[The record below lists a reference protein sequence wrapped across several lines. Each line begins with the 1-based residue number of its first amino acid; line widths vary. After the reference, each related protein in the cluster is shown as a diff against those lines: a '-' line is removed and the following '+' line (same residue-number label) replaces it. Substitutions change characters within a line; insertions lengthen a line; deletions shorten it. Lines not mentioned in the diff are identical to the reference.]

1 MLDKLQFLDDH
12 YRTKNYRTSCP
23 LLFLDIFHI
32 PTYSID
38 ITSIAFE
45 HKLDSVL
52 HDPWV
57 KDAVQQFV
65 THHLLYGPWIDVQSS
80 LLVYSVLAIMLYP
93 LDENYARLFYRE
105 AHRHFIDSCFPMLEQ
120 KKQDQHLI
128 EAAVLLTHF
137 QCMAISEEQAF
148 MTIRLGLDLAQSK
161 GNLNGALLRTLDAW
175 YIWLTVHL
183 RRPYF
188 GEIDASMKLTGLND
202 NQLWA
207 FEMTEAYTDFL
218 KRIILERRS
227 TDLKLIQDSL
237 DSIIKPK
244 RQPCNT
250 LEILEQAVLLY
261 HHMLVIQLYSTTDD
275 EEDTCSGIC
284 LDMLKLIHQIL
295 SRKDTK
301 YAPFAVLHSV
311 CFIFTC
317 VSNKRCPELLTQ
329 FIQLLKEFSYINVFE
344 KTLDKL
350 LAQDMDLPHNEVSS
364 PCAKE
369 TIKNKRPIS
378 DFDREQLEKLHR
390 GAEEH
395 QQHMQQIQQ
404 QQQYLFS
411 KYVSPASVP
420 MVGQKR
426 SMNYNLGLV
435 DYYEPDKRQQFQ
447 QFDQYMPV
455 AKKVKTFEDYTLENN
470 HPHNQNH
477 ATTTTASSSSS
488 SSGGSTSHTSRARE
502 VGFLD
507 NTEDAALMYD
517 IFMVDN
523 PPFYEDKKDEL
534 LYQTKLPLPQPT
546 KQASVLKTSW
556 AAPSAPTQRPWSK
569 FFLESEVQT
578 LHYQTSSLVNNFGE
592 PFLLQD
598 DALIQQSKKEAAL
611 IHHQRQ
617 PSFSDSNSSST
628 TSPNSTNSH
637 YPKRQHS
644 SRQSSVDAMAA
655 AVWVTGFPG
664 NMSKQQPS
672 SSTSHHP
679 DYTHPPQAQPTID
692 DHHGE
697 SRWLLD

>member
-1 MLDKLQFLDDH
+1 MTGTFRWHSCSTSDFPLKRHKVKNPCQRCESNKATCTYSDKPTRPRSKSNRHQVMLDKLQFLDDH

-38 ITSIAFE
+38 ITSIALE

-52 HDPWV
+52 HDSWV

-65 THHLLYGPWIDVQSS
+65 THHLLYGPWIDVH
-80 LLVYSVLAIMLYP
+80 VLAIMLYP

-105 AHRHFIDSCFPMLEQ
+105 AHRHFIDSCFPILDQKEQ
-120 KKQDQHLI
+120 NQHLI
-128 EAAVLLTHF
+128 EAA
-137 QCMAISEEQAF
+137 CMAISEEQAF

-188 GEIDASMKLTGLND
+188 GELDASMKPTGLND

-227 TDLKLIQDSL
+227 TDLKLIQVKLKSNKDSL

-261 HHMLVIQLYSTTDD
+261 HHMLIIQLYSTIDD
-275 EEDTCSGIC
+275 EEDICSEIC

-295 SRKDTK
+295 SRTDTK
-301 YAPFAVLHSV
+301 CVPFAVLHSV
-311 CFIFTC
+311 CFLFTC

-350 LAQDMDLPHNEVSS
+350 LVQDMDLPHNEAPS

-369 TIKNKRPIS
+369 AIKNKRPIS
-378 DFDREQLEKLHR
+378 DFDREQLDKLHR

-404 QQQYLFS
+404 QQQQQQQYLFS
-411 KYVSPASVP
+411 
-420 MVGQKR
+420 
-426 SMNYNLGLV
+426 
-435 DYYEPDKRQQFQ
+435 
-447 QFDQYMPV
+447 
-455 AKKVKTFEDYTLENN
+455 
-470 HPHNQNH
+470 
-477 ATTTTASSSSS
+477 
-488 SSGGSTSHTSRARE
+488 
-502 VGFLD
+502 

-556 AAPSAPTQRPWSK
+556 AAPSASTQRPWSK

-578 LHYQTSSLVNNFGE
+578 LHYQTSSL
-592 PFLLQD
+592 D
-598 DALIQQSKKEAAL
+598 DALIQQSKKAAAL

-637 YPKRQHS
+637 YSKRQHS

-664 NMSKQQPS
+664 
-672 SSTSHHP
+672 TC
-679 DYTHPPQAQPTID
+679 
-692 DHHGE
+692 
-697 SRWLLD
+697 R